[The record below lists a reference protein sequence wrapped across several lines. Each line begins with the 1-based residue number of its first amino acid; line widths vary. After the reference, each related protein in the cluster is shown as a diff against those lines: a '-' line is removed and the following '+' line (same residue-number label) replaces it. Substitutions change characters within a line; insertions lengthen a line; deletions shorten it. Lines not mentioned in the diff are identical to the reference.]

1 MAKTKFIYGFRK
13 KLLDIGILIRLYNK
27 SFRVFGFISAFKEIS
42 KYYQDNRCLFN
53 TNPNRYL
60 KKAHEIIAVPD
71 MPPVNSKEFI
81 EYIIQDIKWINH
93 GNLPQPVF
101 AIVCI
106 TSKCPFKC
114 KYCYNSNLHTNEER
128 LSKETIIENIRKLIN
143 NNIESIYLSGG
154 EPMMRENDLHEII
167 TEFKETKTRFWL
179 LSTGYNLDID
189 KLLNLKKIGLKGVMI
204 SLDSIESGQINI
216 VKGSQKAFAYAENA
230 IRAANNAGLIV
241 AIDSVFGKK
250 LLERVNFTNFINFLG
265 EKGAHFINCYS
276 PKQMHHV
283 LDGEY
288 DSFTLTDFEKLN
300 KLINNN
306 HRSKQFKNLPITYS
320 PDIWESKRGCVGGKI
335 FIYIDPAGDVKK
347 CPFIEKSYGNLSKM
361 SLNEIML
368 NLRQESEENICNT
381 NRLLKDKQF

>member
-13 KLLDIGILIRLYNK
+13 KLLDLGILIRLYNK

-216 VKGSQKAFAYAENA
+216 VKGSPKAFAYA
-230 IRAANNAGLIV
+230 
-241 AIDSVFGKK
+241 
-250 LLERVNFTNFINFLG
+250 
-265 EKGAHFINCYS
+265 
-276 PKQMHHV
+276 
-283 LDGEY
+283 
-288 DSFTLTDFEKLN
+288 
-300 KLINNN
+300 
-306 HRSKQFKNLPITYS
+306 
-320 PDIWESKRGCVGGKI
+320 
-335 FIYIDPAGDVKK
+335 
-347 CPFIEKSYGNLSKM
+347 
-361 SLNEIML
+361 
-368 NLRQESEENICNT
+368 
-381 NRLLKDKQF
+381 

>member
-1 MAKTKFIYGFRK
+1 
-13 KLLDIGILIRLYNK
+13 
-27 SFRVFGFISAFKEIS
+27 
-42 KYYQDNRCLFN
+42 
-53 TNPNRYL
+53 
-60 KKAHEIIAVPD
+60 
-71 MPPVNSKEFI
+71 
-81 EYIIQDIKWINH
+81 
-93 GNLPQPVF
+93 
-101 AIVCI
+101 
-106 TSKCPFKC
+106 
-114 KYCYNSNLHTNEER
+114 
-128 LSKETIIENIRKLIN
+128 
-143 NNIESIYLSGG
+143 
-154 EPMMRENDLHEII
+154 
-167 TEFKETKTRFWL
+167 
-179 LSTGYNLDID
+179 
-189 KLLNLKKIGLKGVMI
+189 
-204 SLDSIESGQINI
+204 
-216 VKGSQKAFAYAENA
+216 
-230 IRAANNAGLIV
+230 LIV

-347 CPFIEKSYGNLSKM
+347 CPFIEKSYGNLSKR